1 MNKPDFCHHPTSERC
16 NPKSVRFILSSCR
29 RYSLKEPSRFEAIAD
44 LHFGGVSNDARL
56 QSIGNSRF
64 PDHRITGPSGFSD
77 FLPLPPASGPIF
89 SWLMVIL
96 HRSRLLVGALT
107 LQWSQRRVLR
117 VGASSSTPYQTG
129 ISHCVLRQ
137 RHAQCGRELGVSLPF
152 ISVSGRGG

>member
-1 MNKPDFCHHPTSERC
+1 MISVHTCNTIHSVRVVGASFEFVVYLRGNVTSRSISWMNKPDFCHHPTSERC

-77 FLPLPPASGPIF
+77 FLPLPPASGSIL

-107 LQWSQRRVLR
+107 V
-117 VGASSSTPYQTG
+117 
-129 ISHCVLRQ
+129 
-137 RHAQCGRELGVSLPF
+137 
-152 ISVSGRGG
+152 